1 VPDVREPVVH
11 GEPVVS
17 EQHALV
23 PLAAVPGAA
32 LAVPAPELE
41 RAYDYADEATAAS
54 TRRAYASDARRFAA
68 WCATRSLSPCP
79 ATPETVAAF
88 LAHEAD
94 AGVKPGTL
102 TRRVAAI
109 RFAHVVAGVEPPT
122 SSEAVRR
129 TMKGIR
135 RKKGTKPARKA
146 PATAERLLAMV
157 SHIPID
163 TLGGLRDR
171 ALLLLGF
178 AGAFRRS
185 ELAALEV
192 HHLDISHKGLR
203 VTVERSK
210 TDQEQEGAVVAVAR
224 GAVACPVAAVSAWLA
239 VAQITAGPVFRTI
252 TKAKGG
258 GRRVLDRALTPY
270 TIGEIVKQY
279 AGRAGFDPAAFGG
292 HSLRAGFLT
301 SAAARGK
308 ALDRMMAVSRHK
320 KVDTVMTYI
329 RRAKDFEDHAGS
341 GLL

>member
-1 VPDVREPVVH
+1 VTPP
-11 GEPVVS
+11 
-17 EQHALV
+17 HALI
-23 PLAAVPGAA
+23 PLAPAPGAA
-32 LAVPAPELE
+32 LAVPAPEPN
-41 RAYDYADEATAAS
+41 RAYDSAGDATAES
-54 TRRAYASDARRFAA
+54 TRRAYAADVRRFAA
-68 WCATRSLSPCP
+68 WCAARSLSPCP

-94 AGVKPGTL
+94 AGVKAGTL
-102 TRRVAAI
+102 TRRAAAI
-109 RFAHVVAGVEPPT
+109 RLAHVAAGVEPPT

-157 SHIPID
+157 SHVPAD

-192 HHLDISHKGLR
+192 RHLDISDEGLR
-203 VTVERSK
+203 VTVERPK
-210 TDQEQEGAVVAVAR
+210 TDQEQEGATVAVVR
-224 GAVACPVAAVSAWLA
+224 GDVACPVTAVSAWLA
-239 VAQITAGPVFRTI
+239 AARITEGPVFRTI
-252 TKAKGG
+252 AKAKGG

-270 TIGEIVKQY
+270 TIGEVVKQY
-279 AGRAGFDPAAFGG
+279 AARAGFNPAKFGG

-329 RRAKDFEDHAGS
+329 RREKEFEDHAGS